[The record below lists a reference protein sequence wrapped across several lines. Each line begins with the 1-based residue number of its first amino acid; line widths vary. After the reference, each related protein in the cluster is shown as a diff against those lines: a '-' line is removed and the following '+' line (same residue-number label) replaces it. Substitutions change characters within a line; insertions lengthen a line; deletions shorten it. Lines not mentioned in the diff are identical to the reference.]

1 MAKAK
6 ALKTSR
12 AAAAK
17 VIGDVLRHHRSLSNT
32 LKPMLAA
39 LPDNETSFC
48 QQLCYGVLRWQPQ
61 LQAISNQL
69 LSKPLKAKDSDI
81 NALLLCG
88 LYQLRSMRLP
98 EHAALSET
106 VNACMAL
113 GKPWAKGLIN
123 ASLRNYQRNQAG
135 FDKIILQS
143 ETAQFAH
150 PDWLI
155 QKIKTDWPTAWQTVL
170 NANNEQPPMFLRVNQ
185 QHCSRDDYIKRLK
198 QENITATAVE
208 HLDQAILLDSPC
220 DVYQL
225 PGFTD
230 GDVSV
235 QDAAAQ
241 HVAATLN
248 LAPKQRI
255 LDACAAPGGKT
266 CHILEVEPNNEVI
279 ALDIEPNRL
288 TQITQNTDRLKLK
301 ATLIAADAGDI
312 DSLWDGQPFDRIL
325 IDAPCSGTGVIRRH
339 HDIKI
344 LRRPND
350 IDSLVEKQQQLLEKL
365 WPLLNTGGL
374 LIYTTCSIIK
384 QENEQQII
392 NFLNRHPDAEEH
404 ILSPEP
410 AAPRLAGYKRLP
422 GENQHDGFFYA
433 CLRHR

>member
-1 MAKAK
+1 LAKAK
-6 ALKTSR
+6 PIKTSR

-17 VIGDVLRHHRSLSNT
+17 VISDVLRHHHSLNNT
-32 LKPMLAA
+32 LKPILSA

-61 LQAISNQL
+61 LQAISDQL

-88 LYQLRSMRLP
+88 LYQLRAMRLP

-106 VNACMAL
+106 VNACAVL

-123 ASLRNYQRNQAG
+123 ASLRNYQRNQSDL
-135 FDKIILQS
+135 DKTALQS
-143 ETAQFAH
+143 EKAQFAH

-155 QKIKTDWPTAWQTVL
+155 QQIKADWPTSWQTIL
-170 NANNEQPPMFLRVNQ
+170 DANNQQPPMFLRVNQ
-185 QHCSRDDYIKRLK
+185 QHCSRDEYLNKLER
-198 QENITATAVE
+198 ENIVANAVE
-208 HLDQAILLDSPC
+208 HLDEAILLDSPC
-220 DVYQL
+220 DVYLL

-230 GDVSV
+230 GHVSV

-248 LAPKQRI
+248 IAPQQRI

-266 CHILEVEPNNEVI
+266 CHILEVEPNNDVI
-279 ALDIEPNRL
+279 ALDIDPTRL
-288 TQITQNTDRLKLK
+288 VQITQNTDRLKLK
-301 ATLIAADAGDI
+301 ATLKAADAGDT
-312 DSLWDGQPFDRIL
+312 DSWWDGQYFDRIL

-339 HDIKI
+339 PDIKI
-344 LRRPND
+344 LRRPSD
-350 IDSLVEKQQQLLEKL
+350 IDSLVEKQQQLLENL

-374 LIYTTCSIIK
+374 LVYTTCSIIK

-404 ILSPEP
+404 KLNPEP
-410 AAPRLAGYKRLP
+410 ATPRPAGYQRLP
-422 GENQHDGFFYA
+422 GESQHDGFFYA
-433 CLRHR
+433 CLRRR

>member
-6 ALKTSR
+6 PLKTAR

-17 VIGDVLRHHRSLSNT
+17 VISDVLRHHHSLNGI
-32 LKPMLAA
+32 LKVAQTA

-61 LQAISNQL
+61 LQAIADQL

-88 LYQLRSMRLP
+88 LYQLRAMRLP

-106 VNACMAL
+106 VNACAAL
-113 GKPWAKGLIN
+113 GKPWAKGLVN
-123 ASLRNYQRNQAG
+123 ASLRNYQRNQTE
-135 FDKIILQS
+135 FDNNALVNES
-143 ETAQFAH
+143 AQFAH

-155 QKIKTDWPTAWQTVL
+155 QQTKADWPAHWQTVL
-170 NANNEQPPMFLRVNQ
+170 DANNQQPPMFLRVNQ
-185 QHCSRDDYIKRLK
+185 QHHSRDQYLNILE
-198 QENITATAVE
+198 QENIPANAVE
-208 HLDQAILLDSPC
+208 HLDKAILLESPC

-230 GDVSV
+230 GHVSI

-241 HVAATLN
+241 RVAAILDIK
-248 LAPKQRI
+248 PQQRI

-266 CHILEVEPNNEVI
+266 CHILEIEPSNDVL
-279 ALDIEPNRL
+279 ALDIDPKRL
-288 TQITQNTDRLKLK
+288 TQITQNTDRLKLQVSLK
-301 ATLIAADAGDI
+301 AADAAETENW
-312 DSLWDGQPFDRIL
+312 WDGQRFDRIL

-339 HDIKI
+339 PDIKA
-344 LRRPND
+344 LRRPTD
-350 IDSLVEKQQQLLEKL
+350 IASLVEKQRQLLEKL
-365 WPLLNTGGL
+365 WPLLNTDGL

-392 NFLNRHPDAEEH
+392 DFLDRHPDAEECE
-404 ILSPEP
+404 LTPEP
-410 AAPRLAGYKRLP
+410 ATRRPAGYQRLP
-422 GENQHDGFFYA
+422 GENQFDGFFYA
-433 CLRHR
+433 CLRRR